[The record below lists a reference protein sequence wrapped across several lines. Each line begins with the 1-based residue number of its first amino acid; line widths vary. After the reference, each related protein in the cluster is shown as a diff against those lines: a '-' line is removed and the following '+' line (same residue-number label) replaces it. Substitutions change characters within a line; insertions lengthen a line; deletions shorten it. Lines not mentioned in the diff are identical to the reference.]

1 MLIVRDDDYG
11 ITRAS
16 LATWRDN
23 RKLFGRFIEA
33 RIYSL
38 SDGALIDGRYCHW
51 DEDVIDPHPPSTVL
65 IDEQGNELWLSGTS
79 CGYSGEG
86 PSGAERILR
95 EELFGDAAETVF
107 KRDVVRVIL
116 RKYQDGKITS
126 ELTQRD
132 QTLWDG
138 RGDITRWLQ
147 QQGERLAG
155 TDRATEVDRL
165 RWG

>member
-1 MLIVRDDDYG
+1 MLIVTDDDYG
-11 ITRAS
+11 ITEAS

-38 SDGALIDGRYCHW
+38 SDGALIDGRYCRW
-51 DEDVIDPHPPSTVL
+51 GEDVIHPQPPCTVL

-79 CGYSGEG
+79 CGYAGEG

-95 EELFGDAAETVF
+95 EELFGDAAETVL
-107 KRDVVRVIL
+107 KRGVVRVIL
-116 RKYQDGKITS
+116 RKGRDGKVTY
-126 ELTQRD
+126 ELTQRN

-138 RGDITRWLQ
+138 RDDITRWLWQ
-147 QQGERLAG
+147 QSARLTG
-155 TDRATEVDRL
+155 TDRATEVNQL
-165 RWG
+165 R